1 MKLVLFVTPT
11 TRDDFGD
18 GEEQAVE
25 SDEAERIIGSERAV
39 EERVALAIGQGNAS
53 SCQRLLLT
61 LQNGKEEMKG
71 RGVARNRGVFEP
83 RHRWFRG
90 ITHCMESFHEEGHIR
105 SHKIVVFPR
114 EVVLGLNQRVSP
126 ALLPF
131 IESTTLTL
139 LSLFC

>member
-83 RHRWFRG
+83 QHRWFRG

>member
-39 EERVALAIGQGNAS
+39 EERVALVVGQGNAS
-53 SCQRLLLT
+53 SCQRLLLA
-61 LQNGKEEMKG
+61 LQNGKEEVKR

-83 RHRWFRG
+83 QHRWFRG
-90 ITHCMESFHEEGHIR
+90 ITHYMESFHEEGHVR
-105 SHKIVVFPR
+105 SHKIIVFPR
-114 EVVLGLNQRVSP
+114 EVVLGLSQRVSP

>member
-25 SDEAERIIGSERAV
+25 SDEAERIIGGERAV
-39 EERVALAIGQGNAS
+39 EERVALVVGQGNAS